1 MNAERLAEILEAY
14 GADPKRWPA
23 DERAAAEALLAAGA
37 GAEALAEARALDAAL
52 ATDDAG
58 APSELLMR
66 RLQRAA
72 PRAVSWRAAAAL
84 AACAVLGLVLGYG
97 GAMRLAPPDAA
108 DAVFGAAFDIDA
120 LEGGR

>member
-1 MNAERLAEILEAY
+1 MNAERLSAILETY

-23 DERAAAEALLAAGA
+23 EERAAAEALLATGV
-37 GAEALAEARALDAAL
+37 GAEALAEARALDALL
-52 ATDDAG
+52 AEDDAG
-58 APSELLMR
+58 APSDLLMA
-66 RLQRAA
+66 RLKRAA
-72 PRAVSWRAAAAL
+72 PRAVSWRAAGAL

-97 GAMRLAPPDAA
+97 GAMRMAPPDAA